1 MKKIVLTTVSVLALG
16 VNTSF
21 AAEDSA
27 TGTAHATLLQPTTI
41 EEVVQM
47 QFGNMLKGN
56 HAVKVDTADN
66 RTGEAAYL
74 IGSTGDKTPKSGK
87 FKIEG
92 TPNQA
97 ITISSPA
104 DFEVSNGNNAM
115 TVDNVQLKLNGG
127 GDQTG
132 GTDFSGAIKDDGTA
146 ELMVGGTLNVT
157 ESSPEGDYTGTYDIK
172 VSY

>member
-1 MKKIVLTTVSVLALG
+1 MKKLVLTTVSVLALG
-16 VNTSF
+16 VNASF
-21 AAEDSA
+21 AANDSA
-27 TGTAHATLLQPTTI
+27 TGTAHATLLEPTTI
-41 EEVVQM
+41 ETVTDM

-56 HAVKVDTADN
+56 HTVKIDTADN
-66 RTGEAAYL
+66 RTGEGAYL

-97 ITISSPA
+97 ITITSPA
-104 DFEVSNGNNAM
+104 SFNVKNGDSQM
-115 TVDNVQLKLNGG
+115 LVDKVQVKLNGG

-146 ELMVGGTLNVT
+146 ELMVGGTLNVEET
-157 ESSPEGDYTGTYDIK
+157 STVGDYTGTYDIK

>member
-1 MKKIVLTTVSVLALG
+1 MKKLVLTTVSVLALG
-16 VNTSF
+16 INASY

-27 TGTAHATLLQPTTI
+27 TGTAKATLLSPTSI
-41 EEVVQM
+41 VEEVQM

-56 HAVKVDTADN
+56 HAVKIDTADN
-66 RTGEAAYL
+66 RTGEGSYL

-104 DFEVSNGNNAM
+104 SFNVKNGNSEM
-115 TVDNVQLKLNGG
+115 LVDKVQVKLNGG
-127 GDQTG
+127 ADQTG
-132 GTDFSGAIKDDGTA
+132 GADFGGNIKADGTA
-146 ELMVGGTLNVT
+146 EIMVGGTLNVEET
-157 ESSPEGDYTGTYDIK
+157 SAVGDYSGTYDIK